1 MTAILPAD
9 DRLIVGLDLPDRA
22 AAEAMVERLGDTVSF
37 YKIGFQL
44 ALAGGLPLARD
55 LSRAGKKVFLD
66 MKLLDIENTVEKGVE
81 SAIGL
86 GVAMLTVH
94 AYPQVMRAAARAAHG
109 SGLTVLGVTV
119 LTSMNQSDLDEA
131 GYATPLPDLVAR
143 RAAQAGEAGIGG
155 IVASAAEAAAIRAIV
170 GPGMAIVTPGIRPSF
185 ADADDQKRIVTPA
198 DALKAGASHLVVA
211 RPVIRAAD
219 PARAAETI
227 KAEMAAAFREQDA

>member
-44 ALAGGLPLARD
+44 ALAGGLPLAQD

-94 AYPQVMRAAARAAHG
+94 AYPQVMRAAARAAQG

-119 LTSMNQSDLDEA
+119 LTLSL
-131 GYATPLPDLVAR
+131 
-143 RAAQAGEAGIGG
+143 IH
-155 IVASAAEAAAIRAIV
+155 I
-170 GPGMAIVTPGIRPSF
+170 
-185 ADADDQKRIVTPA
+185 
-198 DALKAGASHLVVA
+198 
-211 RPVIRAAD
+211 
-219 PARAAETI
+219 
-227 KAEMAAAFREQDA
+227 

>member
-44 ALAGGLPLARD
+44 ALAGGLPLAQD

-94 AYPQVMRAAARAAHG
+94 AYPQVMRAAARAAQLSLIH
-109 SGLTVLGVTV
+109 
-119 LTSMNQSDLDEA
+119 
-131 GYATPLPDLVAR
+131 
-143 RAAQAGEAGIGG
+143 I
-155 IVASAAEAAAIRAIV
+155 
-170 GPGMAIVTPGIRPSF
+170 
-185 ADADDQKRIVTPA
+185 
-198 DALKAGASHLVVA
+198 
-211 RPVIRAAD
+211 
-219 PARAAETI
+219 
-227 KAEMAAAFREQDA
+227 